1 MKISKIYVQNYK
13 LLKEVYVE
21 VNPDMNV
28 FVGENDAGKSTLL
41 EVISIISSGNLN
53 GYAFHKQIKSNMFN
67 IDVRR
72 DYMDSL
78 KLKTSS
84 VTLPQ
89 IVMEAYC
96 ADGDAQ

>member
-13 LLKEVYVE
+13 LLKEVCVE

-41 EVISIISSGNLN
+41 EVISIISSGKLN
-53 GYAFHKQIKSNMFN
+53 GYAFNKQIKSNMFN
-67 IDVRR
+67 VDVRR

-78 KLKTSS
+78 KLKKSLS
-84 VTLPQ
+84 RRR
-89 IVMEAYC
+89 ASF
-96 ADGDAQ
+96 

>member
-13 LLKEVYVE
+13 LLKEVRVE

-41 EVISIISSGNLN
+41 EVISIISSGKLN
-53 GYAFHKQIKSNMFN
+53 GYAFNKQIKSNMFN
-67 IDVRR
+67 VDVRR

-78 KLKTSS
+78 N
-84 VTLPQ
+84 
-89 IVMEAYC
+89 
-96 ADGDAQ
+96 